1 MQTIVVLSLLFFVVF
16 LLSTRFLPLEI
27 VVLSVP
33 VILSLTGVLPLD
45 RAFSGFSQPA
55 VIAIVSLFILSEG
68 LSRTKVVRK
77 VALMLGG
84 IRHTHPRLLL
94 PALLLTVG
102 LFSMFLNDTGTT
114 ALFLPVALS
123 LLREAHLS
131 RKPFLLPLG
140 YAAILGGSA
149 TLIGTSSNIVVSGY
163 LDNLSL
169 PPFRMFDFLPVG
181 GGAFLLGVGWL
192 LLTAQKVSVEAE
204 STELLAH
211 NGEERH
217 YDLEIAL
224 GPDFPYL
231 GQKFEETP
239 LATTLGISLS
249 KNHDPAPITARQRAQ
264 TFLRASW
271 DWSRKISPSSSPE
284 RSVPSSSPERSVPSS
299 ATAGDEA
306 LSSGQHL
313 HILGTLDQLHRLADI
328 RGLSLEPVHAFLPG
342 APPHTGRA
350 TLGPLM
356 ESEDWIF
363 AQAVLSPR
371 SGMVGRKLSS
381 LHFLLPPEV
390 DIVGVHREGGRRVPG
405 HLADM
410 TIEPGDILLL
420 LGPRPAISELS
431 GRNIFL
437 YLDRYERETF
447 RSGKAVTA
455 LLILGGVVLSNVMGW
470 LPLSLS
476 ALIGA
481 LLMVVTGC
489 LTLEEARSAI
499 EWRVVMLLGGLF
511 PLGWALS
518 ATGIGES
525 LAAHLGTPGLLP
537 HPWLLLALLMG
548 TTALLVQFL
557 SHNLV
562 ALIMAPIAMDLSRTF
577 HLSPYPLMMGVAFAS
592 TFAFLTPFSHP
603 VNTLLWG
610 PGDYRMGDFMRRGAI
625 VMLLAFGWGL
635 LTIPRFF
642 PFGG

>member
-1 MQTIVVLSLLFFVVF
+1 MVNSLQSPLFISWSAMQTIVVLSLLFFVVF

-192 LLTAQKVSVEAE
+192 LLTARKVSVEAE

-239 LATTLGISLS
+239 LATTLGI
-249 KNHDPAPITARQRAQ
+249 
-264 TFLRASW
+264 
-271 DWSRKISPSSSPE
+271 
-284 RSVPSSSPERSVPSS
+284 
-299 ATAGDEA
+299 
-306 LSSGQHL
+306 
-313 HILGTLDQLHRLADI
+313 
-328 RGLSLEPVHAFLPG
+328 
-342 APPHTGRA
+342 
-350 TLGPLM
+350 
-356 ESEDWIF
+356 
-363 AQAVLSPR
+363 
-371 SGMVGRKLSS
+371 
-381 LHFLLPPEV
+381 
-390 DIVGVHREGGRRVPG
+390 
-405 HLADM
+405 
-410 TIEPGDILLL
+410 
-420 LGPRPAISELS
+420 
-431 GRNIFL
+431 
-437 YLDRYERETF
+437 
-447 RSGKAVTA
+447 
-455 LLILGGVVLSNVMGW
+455 
-470 LPLSLS
+470 
-476 ALIGA
+476 
-481 LLMVVTGC
+481 
-489 LTLEEARSAI
+489 
-499 EWRVVMLLGGLF
+499 
-511 PLGWALS
+511 
-518 ATGIGES
+518 
-525 LAAHLGTPGLLP
+525 
-537 HPWLLLALLMG
+537 
-548 TTALLVQFL
+548 
-557 SHNLV
+557 
-562 ALIMAPIAMDLSRTF
+562 
-577 HLSPYPLMMGVAFAS
+577 
-592 TFAFLTPFSHP
+592 PFEKP
-603 VNTLLWG
+603 
-610 PGDYRMGDFMRRGAI
+610 
-625 VMLLAFGWGL
+625 
-635 LTIPRFF
+635 
-642 PFGG
+642 

>member
-1 MQTIVVLSLLFFVVF
+1 MHTIVVISLLFVVVG
-16 LLSTRFLPLEI
+16 LLSSRLLPLEV

-33 VILSLTGVLPLD
+33 VTLALTGILPLD

-77 VALMLGG
+77 VALFLG
-84 IRHTHPRLLL
+84 ILRQRNPRLLL

-114 ALFLPVALS
+114 AIFLPVALS

-131 RKPFLLPLG
+131 RKPLLLPLG

-163 LDNLSL
+163 LESLSV
-169 PPFRMFDFLPVG
+169 PPFRMFDFLPIG
-181 GGAFLLGVGWL
+181 GGAFLLGIIWL
-192 LLTAQKVSVEAE
+192 LLVGGRS
-204 STELLAH
+204 STSPAPPEPQTHGGEDRVYDFEL
-211 NGEERH
+211 
-217 YDLEIAL
+217 IL
-224 GPDFPYL
+224 GPDFPYH
-231 GQKFEETP
+231 GQTFEETP
-239 LATTLGISLS
+239 LSTTIGLSLS
-249 KNHDPAPITARQRAQ
+249 RSQNIPPLSARERAQ

-271 DWSRKISPSSSPE
+271 DWSRRIAPVEPEAPRPPEAIETKNEILSP
-284 RSVPSSSPERSVPSS
+284 
-299 ATAGDEA
+299 
-306 LSSGQHL
+306 GQHL
-313 HILGTLDQLHRLADI
+313 HVVGTLAQLHRLSDI
-328 RGLSLEPVHAFLPG
+328 RGLSLEPVHGSLPG
-342 APPHTGRA
+342 GGDRNNRTR
-350 TLGPLM
+350 LGPLM
-356 ESEDWIF
+356 ESAEWIF

-390 DIVGVHREGGRRVPG
+390 DIVGVHREGGRHVLS

-410 TIEPGDILLL
+410 TIEAGDLLLL
-420 LGPRPAISELS
+420 LGPRQAVEELS

-447 RSGKAVTA
+447 RSGKAVSA
-455 LLILGGVVLSNVMGW
+455 LLIIGGVVLSNVTGW

-476 ALIGA
+476 AVIGA
-481 LLMVVTGC
+481 LLMVLSGC
-489 LTLEEARSAI
+489 LTIEEARGAI

-518 ATGIGES
+518 ATGIGDA
-525 LAAHLGTPGLLP
+525 LATHIDGLGLGANPT
-537 HPWLLLALLMG
+537 LLLALLMG
-548 TTALLVQFL
+548 TTALVVQFL

-592 TFAFLTPFSHP
+592 TLAFLTPFSHP

-610 PGDYRMGDFMRRGAI
+610 PGDYRVGDFLRRGAG
-625 VMLLAFGWGL
+625 VFVLAFAWGIFS
-635 LTIPRFF
+635 IPHFF
-642 PFGG
+642 PFGR

>member
-16 LLSTRFLPLEI
+16 LLSTRLLPLEI

-33 VILSLTGVLPLD
+33 VVLSLTGVLPLD

-77 VALMLGG
+77 VALLLGS
-84 IRHTHPRLLL
+84 IRHSHPRLLL

-123 LLREAHLS
+123 LLREAKLS

-163 LDNLSL
+163 LESLSL

-181 GGAFLLGVGWL
+181 GGAFLLGVIWL
-192 LLTAQKVSVEAE
+192 LLTGKKGPNDAE
-204 STELLAH
+204 SPEPHSH
-211 NGEERH
+211 NGDDRP
-217 YDLEIAL
+217 YDLEIVL
-224 GPDFPYL
+224 GADFPYH
-231 GQKFEETP
+231 GQKFDETP
-239 LATTLGISLS
+239 LSTTIGLVLS
-249 KNHDPAPITARQRAQ
+249 KNHDLAPITARQRAQ

-271 DWSRKISPSSSPE
+271 DWSRKIVPPPPSPE
-284 RSVPSSSPERSVPSS
+284 QAGPVPPP
-299 ATAGDEA
+299 DEEEVLA
-306 LSSGQHL
+306 PGHHL
-313 HILGTLDQLHRLADI
+313 HVQGTLDQLHRLSDI

-342 APPHTGRA
+342 TASRSGRT

-381 LHFLLPPEV
+381 LQFLLPPEV
-390 DIVGVHREGGRRVPG
+390 DIVGVHREGGRRAPG

-447 RSGKAVTA
+447 RSGKALSA
-455 LLILGGVVLSNVMGW
+455 LLILGGVVLSNVLGW

-481 LLMVVTGC
+481 LLMVVSGC

-518 ATGIGES
+518 ETGIGER
-525 LAAHLGTPGLLP
+525 LATHLGTPGLLP
-537 HPWLLLALLMG
+537 HPELLLALLMG
-548 TTALLVQFL
+548 TTAILVQFL

-562 ALIMAPIAMDLSRTF
+562 ALVMAPIAMDLSRTF

-610 PGDYRMGDFMRRGAI
+610 PGDYRMADFMKRGTV

-635 LTIPRFF
+635 FSIPHLF

>member
-1 MQTIVVLSLLFFVVF
+1 MHTVVVLSLLFFVVA
-16 LLSTRFLPLEI
+16 LLSTRVLPLEI

-33 VILSLTGVLPLD
+33 VALALTGVLPLD

-77 VALMLGG
+77 VALLLGR
-84 IRHTHPRLLL
+84 IRHRHPRLLL
-94 PALLLTVG
+94 PALLLSVG

-123 LLREAHLS
+123 LLREARLS

-163 LDNLSL
+163 LESLSVH
-169 PPFRMFDFLPVG
+169 PFRMFDFLPIG
-181 GGAFLLGVGWL
+181 GGAFLLGGTWL
-192 LLTAQKVSVEAE
+192 LLTGKKVPGEAE
-204 STELLAH
+204 SPEPQPN
-211 NGEERH
+211 NGDDRP
-217 YDLEIAL
+217 YDLEIVL
-224 GPDFPYL
+224 GPDFPYH
-231 GQKFEETP
+231 GKKFEETP
-239 LATTLGISLS
+239 LATTIGLTLS
-249 KNHDPAPITARQRAQ
+249 KSHDSAPITARQRAQ

-271 DWSRKISPSSSPE
+271 DWSRKIAPAPSPE
-284 RSVPSSSPERSVPSS
+284 RI
-299 ATAGDEA
+299 EA
-306 LSSGQHL
+306 PGSDTQEEVLAAGQHL
-313 HILGTLDQLHRLADI
+313 HVLGTLDQLQRLADI
-328 RGLSLEPVHAFLPG
+328 KGVSLEPVHAFLPG
-342 APPHTGRA
+342 TPSGGGRPS
-350 TLGPLM
+350 LGPLM
-356 ESEDWIF
+356 ESENWIF

-390 DIVGVHREGGRRVPG
+390 DIVGVHREGGRRAPG

-410 TIEPGDILLL
+410 TLEAGDILLL

-447 RSGKAVTA
+447 RSGKALTA
-455 LLILGGVVLSNVMGW
+455 LLILGGVVLSNVMEW

-481 LLMVVTGC
+481 LLMVLTGC
-489 LTLEEARSAI
+489 LTIEEARGAL

-518 ATGIGES
+518 ATGIGQS
-525 LAAHLGTPGLLP
+525 LASHLGTPGLLP
-537 HPWLLLALLMG
+537 HPLLLLALLMG

-562 ALIMAPIAMDLSRTF
+562 ALVMAPIAMDLSRTF

-610 PGDYRMGDFMRRGAI
+610 PGDYRMGDFVKRGAP
-625 VMLLAFGWGL
+625 VMALAFAWGL
-635 LTIPRFF
+635 VSIPHFF